1 MTDAMEVL
9 FSHAQAWLEKPL
21 LLSEPQY
28 AEVQHCV
35 NEQEKRLRAILNDE
49 AKERLDNFLD
59 EQKLLLLFENQ
70 AMFCAGFRL
79 AMELSR

>member
-1 MTDAMEVL
+1 MSDSMEIL
-9 FSHAQAWLEKPL
+9 FSYAQEWLEKPL

-35 NEQEKRLRAILNDE
+35 NEQEKRLRAMLSDE
-49 AKERLDNFLD
+49 AKKCLDNFLD
-59 EQKLLLLFENQ
+59 EQKLLLLFKNQ
-70 AMFCAGFRL
+70 AMFRAGFRL